1 MRKLAVLSIG
11 LLIGMGAAVAPVMA
25 QDSGVAN
32 TAQDFKSPEANDGIF
47 GSDVDI
53 WDIMHRAGSLGAEQA
68 DDSFYRSQS
77 RQINRQ
83 TESLHERQRA
93 IMQQRAAE
101 ANAIGASQAPSLDQF
116 SQ

>member
-32 TAQDFKSPEANDGIF
+32 TSQDFKSPEANDGIF
-47 GSDVDI
+47 GSDLSIFDV
-53 WDIMHRAGSLGAEQA
+53 MRRAGSLGAEQV
-68 DDSFYRSQS
+68 DDGFYRSQS
-77 RQINRQ
+77 RQIDRQ
-83 TESLHERQRA
+83 AESLHERQRA

-101 ANAIGASQAPSLDQF
+101 ASAAGASQAPSLDQF
-116 SQ
+116 AQ